1 MATRTRKSTKPVQ
14 AETIE
19 TIEVE
24 AILVEPAPGWAETFR
39 RALGAGDAS
48 WKRILCTGV
57 ASLLVGYGIGM
68 LAAEVLAY
76 VTLGA
81 LLLTGSMFLASVIYV
96 LGILLTLMASFYVG
110 KYVAHQC
117 LTGGVDRAA
126 VGAYRKVTS
135 FFSRKSEVPA

>member
-1 MATRTRKSTKPVQ
+1 MATRSRKSTTKPVV
-14 AETIE
+14 E

-24 AILVEPAPGWAETFR
+24 AVLIEPTGPGWAETFR
-39 RALGAGDAS
+39 QALGAGDAS

-110 KYVAHQC
+110 KFVAHQC

-126 VGAYRKVTS
+126 LGAYRKVRS
-135 FFSRKSEVPA
+135 FFTSTSGAAT

>member
-19 TIEVE
+19 VE
-24 AILVEPAPGWAETFR
+24 AVEITSAEPGWAETMR
-39 RALGAGDAS
+39 QALGAGDAS

-68 LAAEVLAY
+68 LAAEILAY

-96 LGILLTLMASFYVG
+96 LGILLTLFASFQVG

-126 VGAYRKVTS
+126 LGAYHKVRS
-135 FFSRKSEVPA
+135 FFNSRNEVPA